1 MLGVT
6 AQQEAGSAAESAR
19 AQAALA
25 QRDAAGISLV
35 SQASAVA
42 EAAFAIAGRFRAGG
56 KLLAFGNGNAGTDAA
71 HLAVEFMHPVIVG
84 KPALAAIALTND
96 AATVTGVAGRAG
108 FAEIYAHQIRALAR
122 GSDIAVAV
130 CAGGDDPAIAS
141 GLSAARELG
150 LLTVQ
155 LCGRE
160 GGTDTGQADHVL
172 HADAADP
179 AIVKEIHVT
188 VYHLLWEL
196 VHVLLEQP
204 A

>member
-1 MLGVT
+1 MLSVT
-6 AQQEAGSAAESAR
+6 AKHGMAMASG
-19 AQAALA
+19 ALA

-35 SQASAVA
+35 SHASAVA
-42 EAAFAIAGRFRAGG
+42 EAAFAMAQRFRAGG
-56 KLLAFGNGNAGTDAA
+56 KLLTFGNGSSGTDAA

-96 AATVTGVAGRAG
+96 VATVTGVAGRAG
-108 FAEIYAHQIRALAR
+108 FAAIYAHQVRALAR
-122 GSDIAVAV
+122 GIDIALAV
-130 CAGGDDPAIAS
+130 SARGDDPAIAA
-141 GLSAARELG
+141 GLNTARELG
-150 LLTVQ
+150 LLTV
-155 LCGRE
+155 LLSGRE
-160 GGTDTGQADHVL
+160 GGQADHVL
-172 HADAADP
+172 RADAADP